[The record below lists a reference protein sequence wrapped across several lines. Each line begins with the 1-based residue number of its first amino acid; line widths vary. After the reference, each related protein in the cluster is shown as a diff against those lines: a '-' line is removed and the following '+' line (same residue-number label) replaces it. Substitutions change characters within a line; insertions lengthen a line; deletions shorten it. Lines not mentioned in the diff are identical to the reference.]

1 MTERKTGMVRVRNGF
16 SDRNEIAPLNRTM
29 QFEEFDDD
37 TRTKISN
44 KLHYLLKEM
53 LGDSINYFPYHNNLY
68 QLDEIPYLFC
78 KDMLNDV
85 FCERNTIERGR
96 NSYDWRWMLEKI
108 RGVIK
113 DCTYN
118 EVIDII
124 EYSVN
129 WFENRMKRE
138 SRGFLYDSMNE
149 LFEQEY
155 VGYRFIR
162 GRIVAITDE
171 NEIEAIEK
179 ACNNSFEGCRAHIH
193 KALGFLADR
202 EKKDYKNSIKE
213 SISAVESICQ
223 IITNGKEP
231 TLSKALD
238 RLEKAGTQIHP
249 GLKQAFQKLYA
260 YTSDQGGIRHA
271 DGMFESNVTFE
282 EAEFMLVA
290 CSAFVN
296 YLIAEYGKGGK

>member
-1 MTERKTGMVRVRNGF
+1 MTERKTGMVRLRNGF

-37 TRTKISN
+37 TRTRISN
-44 KLHYLLKEM
+44 KLHYLLNEM
-53 LGDSINYFPYHNNLY
+53 LEDPINYFPYHNNLY
-68 QLDEIPYLFC
+68 QLDEIPSLFC

-96 NSYDWRWMLEKI
+96 NSYDWRWMFTKI
-108 RGVIK
+108 YEVIK
-113 DCTYN
+113 DCSYN

-129 WFENRMKRE
+129 WLE
-138 SRGFLYDSMNE
+138 SRIKEECRGFLYDSMNK

-155 VGYRFIR
+155 VGYRFVK
-162 GRIVAITDE
+162 GYIVAITDK

-179 ACNNSFEGCRAHIH
+179 ACSNPFEGCRAHIQ

-202 EKKDYKNSIKE
+202 ENKDYKNSIKE
-213 SISAVESICQ
+213 SISAVESICE
-223 IITNGKEP
+223 IIVSEK
-231 TLSKALD
+231 TLSDALNK
-238 RLEKAGTQIHP
+238 LEKAGITIHP
-249 GLKQAFQKLYA
+249 ALREAFKKLYA

-271 DGMFESNVTFE
+271 EGMFESDVSFE
-282 EAEFMLVA
+282 DAEFMLVS

-296 YLIAEYGKGGK
+296 YLIVKHNKGNK

>member
-108 RGVIK
+108 HEVIK
-113 DCTYN
+113 NYTYN
-118 EVIDII
+118 EVVDII

-129 WFENRMKRE
+129 WFEFRIRE
-138 SRGFLYDSMNE
+138 HRGFLYSNMNQ

-155 VGYRFIR
+155 VGYRFVNGI
-162 GRIVAITDE
+162 IVAITDKV
-171 NEIEAIEK
+171 EIEAIEN
-179 ACNNSFEGCRAHIH
+179 ACKNPYEGCRAHIE

-202 EKKDYKNSIKE
+202 ENKDYKNSIKE
-213 SISAVESICQ
+213 SISAVESICE
-223 IITNGKEP
+223 IIVNEKTTLSDALKKWEKSGITFHP
-231 TLSKALD
+231 TLKEAL
-238 RLEKAGTQIHP
+238 K
-249 GLKQAFQKLYA
+249 KLYA

-271 DGMFESNVTFE
+271 EGMFESDVSFE
-282 EAEFMLVA
+282 DAEFMLVI

-296 YLIAEYGKGGK
+296 YLIVKYNKGNK